1 MEPNPALREVA
12 ARRAEATG
20 SPAVFVDGTAD
31 ALPLADASVD
41 VLVCERCCSTS
52 TTRMPRCA
60 SSRGCSAPVAGW
72 RCSTRTGRRRSC
84 TRSTRRCIERY
95 RAFSLTQWA
104 NPFSGRLLRGQLLAA
119 GLAVDPDVG
128 SSALVLPDD
137 ALREGGMLGM
147 AGPAAVEAGA
157 VTPEELDGMVTAI
170 SSAAER
176 GEAFV
181 SVTMFGVIGR
191 RPG

>member
-1 MEPNPALREVA
+1 M
-12 ARRAEATG
+12 
-20 SPAVFVDGTAD
+20 
-31 ALPLADASVD
+31 
-41 VLVCERCCSTS
+41 
-52 TTRMPRCA
+52 
-60 SSRGCSAPVAGW
+60 
-72 RCSTRTGRRRSC
+72 
-84 TRSTRRCIERY
+84 
-95 RAFSLTQWA
+95 TQWP

-137 ALREGGMLGM
+137 VLREGGMLGM

-157 VTPEELDGMVTAI
+157 VTPEELDGMVAAI

-191 RPG
+191 RPR